1 MRLDAFLKFNEEE
14 ILEDK
19 GKVKMEVTKAF
30 AESEYEKYRVIQDK
44 IYKSDFD
51 KLLEE
56 CEKQEIIKT
65 NRDGDE

>member
-19 GKVKMEVTKAF
+19 GKVKKEVAKAF